1 MIEIGLYI
9 TFGVKIMTDKHKK
22 LHTKELL
29 PENIRFFEEPFYQL
43 QRKMHCLITLG
54 QLLTESGANSTQ
66 IERYLRRCATYLGLP
81 MDSLNFHISYNTLI
95 INVTAGEGSRTC
107 FRHIEKHV
115 LDLSRL
121 DTLSRLPWE
130 ALENQ
135 YTIEQFE
142 EKLEK
147 LKIVKKQYPQWFVEL
162 GSCLGCASLSA
173 IFGGGI
179 IAIFFTMIATLTGI
193 LSLRLCQRYH
203 VNSYFSIAIAS
214 FIAMITASF
223 MHMMLPS
230 QEALLFTLISCTLFM
245 VPGLPMIN
253 AVDDLF
259 NNHIV
264 SGMTRFTHAFF
275 IVGAMTFG
283 MAMALH
289 FMPTPDFTS
298 ISVLP
303 EAIYPLQLIA
313 AFLAAAGFGVLFN
326 VPKRLLPIVALGG
339 LLCLLV
345 RNLLIIYFSF
355 NAAGAVLF
363 GAATVGVLVGKVSE
377 LFDCTQVTIGVSSVV
392 TLIPGVLFYRFL
404 YSVIQINHI
413 TPEVLI
419 TSLQNGVTAILII
432 MCLSIGVT
440 ISNMFRQHY
449 IDLKRQ
455 KKLDA
460 LVAKRKETL
469 ELYLAEL

>member
-1 MIEIGLYI
+1 MMNHNLKSHRHEI
-9 TFGVKIMTDKHKK
+9 
-22 LHTKELL
+22 L

-54 QLLTESGANSTQ
+54 QLLSESGANSTQ

-81 MDSLNFHISYNTLI
+81 MESLNFHISYNTLM

-107 FRHIEKHV
+107 FRHINKHA
-115 LDLSRL
+115 LNLSRL
-121 DTLSRLPWE
+121 DALGRLPWE

-135 YTIEQFE
+135 YTIDHFE
-142 EKLEK
+142 KKLEEFK
-147 LKIVKKQYPQWFVEL
+147 EVKREFPQWFIEL
-162 GSCLGCASLSA
+162 GTCLGCASLSA

-179 IAIFFTMIATLTGI
+179 LAVFFTMIASLSGI
-193 LSLRLCQRYH
+193 LALRLCQHYH
-203 VNSYFSIAIAS
+203 VNNYPSIAIAS
-214 FIAMITASF
+214 FVAMITASL
-223 MHMMLPS
+223 MHMVLPS
-230 QEALLFTLISCTLFM
+230 KEALLFTMISCTLFM

-259 NNHIV
+259 NNYIV

-289 FMPTPDFTS
+289 FMPAPDFTS
-298 ISVLP
+298 INVLP

-313 AFLAAAGFGVLFN
+313 AFVASCGFGIFFN
-326 VPKRLLPIVALGG
+326 IPKRLLPVVALGG
-339 LLCLLV
+339 VLCLLI

-355 NAAGAVLF
+355 TAPGAVFF
-363 GAATVGVLVGKVSE
+363 GAAAVGVLVGKLSE

-404 YSVIQINHI
+404 YSIIQINHI

-419 TSLQNGVTAILII
+419 TSLQNGVTALLII
-432 MCLSIGVT
+432 MCLSIGIT

-449 IDLKRQ
+449 IDLNRQ
-455 KKLDA
+455 EKINN
-460 LVAKRKETL
+460 LVAKRKEVFAI
-469 ELYLAEL
+469 YLADK